1 MVNLRAALIWRILGR
16 HLYGESG
23 ELHSCGGSREQCTYG
38 GSREQYTYGGSRE
51 QYTYGG
57 SREQYTYGG
66 SENGTHTAKAATLMR
81 PGHFLR

>member
-57 SREQYTYGG
+57 S
-66 SENGTHTAKAATLMR
+66 ENGTHTAKAATLMR

>member
-23 ELHSCGGSREQCTYG
+23 ELHSC
-38 GSREQYTYGGSRE
+38 GGSRE